1 MTKGSLSLLGQAG
14 PFLFTIEDKA
24 RPDAVQAAAAKD
36 ITLAGSGSHGPT
48 TVVAADR
55 KGKALADGGPAQLA
69 EVQTFA
75 PKHGS
80 VPQVLLS
87 DSDSLPDLNE
97 PAPPSPARKKKA
109 ATITYRR
116 RSPRIQ
122 KLQDGVRMDSV
133 ERASSRKATVDGV
146 SDSSLAS
153 AATRR
158 RKTKTK
164 RIPDIKDIAPLPVT
178 STPPEMSRQ
187 TLMDLAGC
195 CGITMDMVDVALKDH
210 EAEASSGKAVTH
222 G

>member
-1 MTKGSLSLLGQAG
+1 M
-14 PFLFTIEDKA
+14 
-24 RPDAVQAAAAKD
+24 PDAAQAAADKD
-36 ITLAGSGSHGPT
+36 TSLKEAGGNGPSAA
-48 TVVAADR
+48 VASDR
-55 KGKALADGGPAQLA
+55 KGKGPADDGPAQHA
-69 EVQTFA
+69 DVQTFA
-75 PKHGS
+75 PRGGS

-133 ERASSRKATVDGV
+133 ERASFRKATVDGD
-146 SDSSLAS
+146 SDSSLGS

-195 CGITMDMVDVALKDH
+195 CGITMEMVDVALKDH